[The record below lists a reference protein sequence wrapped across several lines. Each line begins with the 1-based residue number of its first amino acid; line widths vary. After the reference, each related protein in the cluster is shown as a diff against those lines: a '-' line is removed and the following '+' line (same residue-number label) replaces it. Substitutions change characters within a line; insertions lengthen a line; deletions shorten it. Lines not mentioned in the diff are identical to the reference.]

1 MGGDVWVVGR
11 STLVPALATHK
22 LTSTNGHNNR
32 LKAICIAAGGF
43 TTSSAAQYTIISI
56 STSWTL
62 LES

>member
-32 LKAICIAAGGF
+32 LKAMHRSRRF
-43 TTSSAAQYTIISI
+43 HNQLSSSI
-56 STSWTL
+56 HNHIHPNK
-62 LES
+62 LEST